1 MTPDGGRRTIEAGRT
16 RERFR
21 RNTATG
27 IIKGTVDGRFGER
40 GEDHLSGERLRR
52 PASHS
57 TSETV
62 RSDGSSP
69 DFAAELVGSGIEY
82 VRYLRSILVSRQ

>member
-27 IIKGTVDGRFGER
+27 VITGTVDGRFGER
-40 GEDHLSGERLRR
+40 GEDHLSGEWSRQ
-52 PASHS
+52 PANHS
-57 TSETV
+57 TSGTV
-62 RSDGSSP
+62 RSDGSFP
-69 DFAAELVGSGIEY
+69 DFAVELAGSGAEY
-82 VRYLRSILVSRQ
+82 ARYSRPVVVRR